1 MSIYRRICNDPF
13 AADDVWLGIKFNHL
27 GRTVGLPQYPSRQGL
42 EHQSQF
48 LVRLSEMARN
58 SEKAQSMLFRF
69 RAQQAA
75 DLGIIDIG
83 RTRRPKAITSVDSI
97 PACEKWRGQ
106 VLKEISRK
114 VSRIQ
119 EPSLSDHQI
128 RDLNDEI
135 NKLMR
140 EKWAWEMQIRN
151 MGGPNYMR
159 GSGRVYDDE
168 GREIPGGGKGY
179 RYFGRA
185 RELPGVKEMLEAAAR
200 RGRGPAEEEGDDKT
214 VGRGGDIAT
223 RKVDANY
230 FGYGLDEEDG
240 TLLAYEMQRE
250 TEAVEKL
257 RKKGEDEVDVEDGW
271 EPLPGDAGDGIE
283 WRLPTLEEV
292 QEELVDRRRRRLLEK
307 IS

>member
-1 MSIYRRICNDPF
+1 
-13 AADDVWLGIKFNHL
+13 
-27 GRTVGLPQYPSRQGL
+27 
-42 EHQSQF
+42 
-48 LVRLSEMARN
+48 MARN

-83 RTRRPKAITSVDSI
+83 RTRRPKAITTVDSI
-97 PACEKWRGQ
+97 PTCERWRGQ
-106 VLKEISRK
+106 VLQEVSRK

-119 EPSLSDHQI
+119 EQSLSDYQI

-151 MGGPNYMR
+151 LGGPNYMR
-159 GSGRVYDDE
+159 GTGRVYDDD
-168 GREIPGGGKGY
+168 GHEIPGGGKGY

-185 RELPGVKEMLEAAAR
+185 RELPGVKEMFEAAAR
-200 RGRGPAEEEGDDKT
+200 RGRGPAEEEDGAKA
-214 VGRGGDIAT
+214 GRGGDIAT
-223 RKVDANY
+223 KKVDANY

-240 TLLAYEMQRE
+240 TLLAYERLKE
-250 TEAVEKL
+250 KEAVEGL
-257 RKKGEDEVDVEDGW
+257 RRQGDDDAEDGW
-271 EPLPGDAGDGIE
+271 QSLPGDAGDGVE
-283 WRLPTLEEV
+283 WRLPTMEEV
-292 QEELVDRRRRRLLEK
+292 QEELVDRRRRRLLYK